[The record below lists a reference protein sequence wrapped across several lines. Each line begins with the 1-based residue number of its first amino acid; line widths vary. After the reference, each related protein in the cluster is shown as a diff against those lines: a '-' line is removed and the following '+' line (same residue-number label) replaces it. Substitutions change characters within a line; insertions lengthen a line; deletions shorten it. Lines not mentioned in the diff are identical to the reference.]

1 MRRALL
7 LAAFMTPVVALPI
20 GGAAQPAPGA
30 APLAET
36 ELHIGERAEVTRA
49 PDEVVATLRAEARAG
64 SAAAAQEAVNRAV
77 TAAVARARAVQGVRV
92 STGGYWTNRVDQGR
106 SWQAAQ
112 QITLRG
118 TEATALLELAGTLQ
132 EQGLAMGGL
141 HWQLTR
147 DAARAA
153 REEASRLALEALRRR
168 AQAVADQLGLQMV
181 GLKEVRIDAPDHGDP
196 RPMMAMAARSASAAP
211 PPVAVA
217 EDVVVSAAVQAVAI
231 LRPR

>member
-1 MRRALL
+1 MRRLIALL
-7 LAAFMTPVVALPI
+7 GLLALPLS
-20 GGAAQPAPGA
+20 AMAQPAPGA

-36 ELHIGERAEVTRA
+36 ELHIGESAEVTRT
-49 PDEVVATLRAEARAG
+49 PNEVVAVLRAEARAG

-77 TAAVARARAVQGVRV
+77 TAAVERARAVQGVRV
-92 STGGYWTNRVDQGR
+92 STGGYWTSRVDQGR
-106 SWQAAQ
+106 SWQSAQ

-118 TEATALLELAGTLQ
+118 GEAPALLELVGRLQ

-141 HWQLTR
+141 SWQLTR
-147 DAARAA
+147 DAAREA

-168 AQAVADQLGLQMV
+168 AAAVAEQLGLQLV
-181 GLKEVRIDAPDHGDP
+181 GLKEVRIDAPDTGP
-196 RPMMAMAARSASAAP
+196 RPMAMMARAATASAAAP

-217 EDVVVSAAVQAVAI
+217 EDVVISASVQAVAI